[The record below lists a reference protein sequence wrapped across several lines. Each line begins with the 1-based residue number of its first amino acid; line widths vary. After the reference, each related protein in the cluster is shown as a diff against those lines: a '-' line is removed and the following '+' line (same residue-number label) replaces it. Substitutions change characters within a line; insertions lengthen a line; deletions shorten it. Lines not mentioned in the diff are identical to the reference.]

1 LRAVNGTEPLRL
13 AVVVG
18 SNREG
23 RFGDTVARWFLKHA
37 TEVDGIDVDTID
49 LADLD
54 LHTRIGIDP
63 PATMRSVSSR
73 VAAADAFVFVTPEY
87 NHSFPASIK
96 AFIDLHVDEWSGKAV
111 GFVSYGGLAGGLRS
125 VEALRLVFASLNA
138 ATVRNTVTFA
148 NVWDQFIDGEP
159 VDPQRSSAAAKT
171 LVHQIK
177 WWGHALRDARR
188 AAPLASKPD

>member
-1 LRAVNGTEPLRL
+1 MNGTEPLRL
-13 AVVVG
+13 AVVIG

-23 RFGDTVARWFLKHA
+23 RFGDTVARWFLKRV
-37 TEVDGIDVDTID
+37 TEIDGIDVDAID

-54 LHTRIGIDP
+54 LHTRITVDQP
-63 PATMRSVSSR
+63 ELLRSVACR

-87 NHSFPASIK
+87 NHSFPASVK
-96 AFIDLHVDEWSGKAV
+96 AFIDLHVEEWSGKAV
-111 GFVSYGGLAGGLRS
+111 GFVSYGGLSGGLRS

-148 NVWDQFIDGEP
+148 NVWDQFVDGEP
-159 VDPQRSSAAAKT
+159 VDPQRSAKAAKT

-177 WWGHALRDARR
+177 WWGYALRDARR
-188 AAPLASKPD
+188 AAPLASEPD

>member
-1 LRAVNGTEPLRL
+1 MEPSEPLRL
-13 AVVVG
+13 AVIIG

-23 RFGDTVARWFLKHA
+23 RFGDTVARWFLKV
-37 TEVDGIDVDTID
+37 TTDIDGIDVDTID

-54 LHTRIGIDP
+54 LHTRIAAQS
-63 PATMRSVSSR
+63 PAMPCSASAR
-73 VAAADAFVFVTPEY
+73 VDAADAFVFVTPEY
-87 NHSFPASIK
+87 NHSFPASVK
-96 AFIDLHVDEWSGKAV
+96 AFIDQHVEQWAGKVV
-111 GFVSYGGLAGGLRS
+111 GFVSYGGVGGGLLS

-148 NVWDQFIDGEP
+148 NVWDQFVEGEP
-159 VDPQRSSAAAKT
+159 ADPQRSANAAKT

-188 AAPLASKPD
+188 VAPLTSVSD

>member
-1 LRAVNGTEPLRL
+1 MGTSEPLRM
-13 AVVVG
+13 AVVIG

-23 RFGDTVARWFLKHA
+23 RFGAIVARWFLEA
-37 TEVDGIDVDTID
+37 IADVDDLDVDIID

-63 PATMRSVSSR
+63 PETMQSVFPR
-73 VAAADAFVFVTPEY
+73 VAAADAFVFITPEY

-96 AFIDLHVDEWSGKAV
+96 AFIDLHVEQWSGKAI
-111 GFVSYGGLAGGLRS
+111 GFVSYGGIAGGLRA

-138 ATVRNTVTFA
+138 ATVRNTVSFA
-148 NVWDQFIDGEP
+148 NAWDQFTNGTP
-159 VDPQRSSAAAKT
+159 SDPERSFQAANS
-171 LVHQIK
+171 LVQQLK

-188 AAPLASKPD
+188 AAPLVTVKGD